1 VTSPQD
7 ELFTQLVATHEV
19 LKSARIPHG
28 LIGGWAAIAWGRV
41 RATRDIDWLAAVPV
55 SRKKEVLAL
64 LSSFGEPE
72 WREAGED
79 DPVAGLIRVVPTGTA
94 GAVTDVL
101 LARSG
106 ADRDALERCTSV
118 DISGHKIPTVAPE
131 DIVAMKLQAG
141 GGLDY
146 DDAQAILRVQA
157 EKIDEA
163 LLAAVCRQ
171 RKVLDRLELIRK
183 K

>member
-1 VTSPQD
+1 MSAPR
-7 ELFTQLVATHEV
+7 EGILAQLLATHDALE
-19 LKSARIPHG
+19 SAGVAHG

-41 RATRDIDWLAAVPV
+41 RATRDVDWLAEIPV
-55 SRKKEVLAL
+55 SRKKEIMAL
-64 LSSFGEPE
+64 LTAFGEPD

-79 DPVAGLIRVVPTGTA
+79 DPVAGLIRVVPKTEH

-106 ADRDALERCTSV
+106 ADRDALGRCVSV
-118 DISGHKIPTVAPE
+118 EISGRALPTVRPE

-146 DDAQAILRVQA
+146 DDARAILAAQSG
-157 EKIDEA
+157 KIDET
-163 LLAAVCRQ
+163 LLVEACR
-171 RKVLDRLELIRK
+171 RRRALDRLELLRK